1 MLVVKRNDADDY
13 YIQNCHLPQA
23 VILHTFICFYNYY
36 IYIVK

>member
-23 VILHTFICFYNYY
+23 EKIILTN
-36 IYIVK
+36 IYI